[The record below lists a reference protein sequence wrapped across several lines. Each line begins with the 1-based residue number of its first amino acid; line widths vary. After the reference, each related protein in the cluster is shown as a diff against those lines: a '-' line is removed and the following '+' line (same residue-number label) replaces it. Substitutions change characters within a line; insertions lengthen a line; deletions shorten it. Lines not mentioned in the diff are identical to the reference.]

1 MDNKGITGIMS
12 ATPLRRIDHSSD
24 ACFAKERFC
33 MGSKLIGLT
42 EAAALVPDGA
52 TVSFGGFTTQRH
64 PMAFVYELIRRKRRD
79 LYLFGHSPGGDWDI
93 LIGAGCVKR
102 VELAYEADEAFN
114 TVGPRWRL
122 AVQRGEIEWEDYSNF
137 SMVARFTAGAMGI
150 PFMPVRSL
158 LGSDVLERQA
168 LSEAQRASD
177 PRTSP
182 RKLSVMESPFDPK
195 DLVVLVPAIHTEFS
209 VIHVQKAAANGLV
222 RIEGQSFADVQQA
235 LCADTVIVTAE
246 EIVEEEALRREPE
259 RNQIPYF
266 AVTHVCHVPN
276 GAHPYA
282 VFNCY
287 DYDPLQLKRYHESA
301 EKEEAFQRYL
311 SEFVTGVRTHAEYL
325 EAVGGAERLES
336 LRADPAYGYRPD
348 LKRRRLE

>member
-1 MDNKGITGIMS
+1 MTNKI
-12 ATPLRRIDHSSD
+12 
-24 ACFAKERFC
+24 
-33 MGSKLIGLT
+33 IGLA

-52 TVSFGGFTTQRH
+52 TLSFGGFTTQRH
-64 PMAFVYELIRRKRRD
+64 PMAFIYELIRLQRRN

-114 TVGPRWRL
+114 TIGPRWRL
-122 AVQRGEIEWEDYSNF
+122 AVEGGLIEWEDYSNF
-137 SMVARFTAGAMGI
+137 SMVSRFTAGAMGI
-150 PFMPVRSL
+150 PFMPIRSL
-158 LGSDVLERQA
+158 LGSDLISKQT
-168 LSEAQRASD
+168 LSQAQRAAD

-182 RKLSVMESPFDPK
+182 KKLHVMDSPFTDS
-195 DLVVLVPAIHTEFS
+195 DRVVLVPAIHTEFT
-209 VIHVQKAAANGLV
+209 VLHVQKATLNGTI

-246 EIVEEEALRREPE
+246 QIVEEDLLRQEPE
-259 RNQIPYF
+259 RNPLPYF
-266 AVTHVCHVPN
+266 AVSHVCHVPF

-287 DYDPLQLKRYHESA
+287 DYDPLQLKLYHEA
-301 EKEEAFQRYL
+301 AKEDPTFQQYL
-311 SEFVTGVRTHAEYL
+311 DQFVLKVKNFSEYL
-325 EAVGGAERLES
+325 EAVGGASRLES

-348 LKRRRLE
+348 LRRRRLE

>member
-1 MDNKGITGIMS
+1 M
-12 ATPLRRIDHSSD
+12 A
-24 ACFAKERFC
+24 
-33 MGSKLIGLT
+33 SKLIDL
-42 EAAALVPDGA
+42 ERAAALVPDGA

-64 PMAFVYELIRRKRRD
+64 PMAFVYELIRQKRRN

-114 TVGPRWRL
+114 TIGPRWRL
-122 AVQRGEIEWEDYSNF
+122 AVQSGAIEWEDYSNF

-158 LGSDVLERQA
+158 LGSDVLERRA
-168 LSEAQRASD
+168 LTDAQRSAD

-182 RKLSVMESPFDPK
+182 RKLHVMESPFHAGDR
-195 DLVVLVPAIHTEFS
+195 VVLVPAIHTEFC
-209 VIHVQKAAANGLV
+209 VIHVQKATANGIV

-235 LCADTVIVTAE
+235 LCAETVIVSAE
-246 EIVEEEALRREPE
+246 QIVEEEALRREPE

-266 AVTHVCHVPN
+266 AVTHVCHVPY

-282 VFNCY
+282 VFNVY
-287 DYDPLQLKRYHESA
+287 DYDPLQLKRYHDSA
-301 EKEEAFQRYL
+301 ESDAGFGEYL
-311 SEFVTGVRTHAEYL
+311 AEFVTGVNSHEEYL
-325 EAVGGAERLES
+325 QAVGGNARLES
-336 LRADPAYGYRPD
+336 LRADPGYGYRPD
-348 LKRRRLE
+348 LKRRRTG